1 MKLNFLSIFFAIFC
15 IYSIILVSGFLPS
28 VNALHNENLYVSAE
42 NADFE
47 NIFGGAQVVEVIVND
62 SDISSTI
69 SGKVGIPRV
78 EVDGNNLVMA

>member
-1 MKLNFLSIFFAIFC
+1 MKLNFLSIFCAIFC

-47 NIFGGAQVVEVIVND
+47 NIFGGAQ
-62 SDISSTI
+62 
-69 SGKVGIPRV
+69 
-78 EVDGNNLVMA
+78 